1 MKEAAKIMT
10 TKSRLLKTVTLGM
23 LMAFAALLLTNPA
36 KAFRP
41 IFLEFNFGTVGIT
54 RGQTARLNVLNT
66 GREPIQLSLNFTDS
80 AGRQIKQSVE
90 KVEPGQSTFLDLTPT
105 SVDDSAG
112 RLQIHASVE
121 VSSRE
126 SGGGAGRLF
135 IPTLEVF
142 DTGTGRTHIALGAC
156 DGSV

>member
-1 MKEAAKIMT
+1 MNKATKIMT
-10 TKSRLLKTVTLGM
+10 TRSRLLKAVTLGV

-41 IFLEFNFGTVGIT
+41 TAVEFHFGSVGIT
-54 RGQTARLNVLNT
+54 RGETARLSVLNA
-66 GREPIQLSLNFTDS
+66 GREPIQMSINFTDN

-90 KVEPGQSTFLDLTPT
+90 KVEPGQSAFLDLTLT

-126 SGGGAGRLF
+126 SGGGGRLF

>member
-10 TKSRLLKTVTLGM
+10 TRSRLLKAVTLGV

-41 IFLEFNFGTVGIT
+41 TAVEFHFGSVGIT
-54 RGQTARLNVLNT
+54 RGQSARLNVLNVSRGT
-66 GREPIQLSLNFTDS
+66 LMASINFTDN
-80 AGRQIKQSVE
+80 AGRMIQQSVE
-90 KVEPGQSTFLDLTPT
+90 KVEPGQSIFLDLTPT

>member
-10 TKSRLLKTVTLGM
+10 TRSRLLKTVTLGV

-90 KVEPGQSTFLDLTPT
+90 KVEPGQSAFLDLTLT

-126 SGGGAGRLF
+126 SGGGGRLF
-135 IPTLEVF
+135 IPT
-142 DTGTGRTHIALGAC
+142 
-156 DGSV
+156 